1 MNNVLSMNKKF
12 LQPTFRFFLNDG
24 KENIFHKMVWVVL
37 GKTKKINDIYCII
50 YVKQQLGYDIQ
61 FHTAIKIR
69 KGKIFLW
76 SGWYRI

>member
-1 MNNVLSMNKKF
+1 MKE
-12 LQPTFRFFLNDG
+12 

-69 KGKIFLW
+69 KGRIFY
-76 SGWYRI
+76 GYFIYEFFYMKF